1 MGDIMRPIP
10 FEELLTRIF
19 DEYQQQRSIFG
30 IPEQQ
35 FYSPVKGKTVSVFG
49 ETCATPVGPAAG
61 PHTQLAQNIVTSWL
75 TGGRFIELKTVQIL
89 DRLEL
94 EKPCI
99 DAEDECFNTEW
110 STEFTL
116 LKAWDEYLKAW
127 FALHLLE
134 AMFQPSDSGKSFI
147 FNMSV
152 GYNLE
157 GIKQPPM
164 QQFIDNMMDAS
175 DHPKF
180 AQYRDALNKLL
191 QNEAFLARHG
201 LQEKRES
208 LQALPARIPTSMVQG
223 VTLSTMH
230 GCPPHEIEAIC
241 RYMLEEKGLNTF
253 VKLNPTLLGYAR
265 VREILDVCGF
275 GYIGLKEESFDHDL
289 KLTQA
294 LEMLERLMALAKEKS
309 LGFGVKLTNTLGT
322 INNKGALPGEEM
334 YMSGRALFPL
344 SINVAAVLSRAF
356 DGKLPISY
364 SGGASQLTIRDIFDT
379 GIRPITMATDL
390 LKPGGYLRLSAC
402 MRELEGSDAWGL
414 DHVDVERLNKL
425 AADALTMEYTQKH
438 WKPEERIEVA
448 EDLPLTDCY
457 VAPCVTACAIKQD
470 IPEYIRLLGEHRYA
484 DALELIY
491 QRNALPAI
499 TGHICDHQCQYNCTR
514 LDYDSALNIREL
526 KKVALEKG
534 WDEYKQRWHKPAGS
548 GSRHPVAVIGAG
560 PAGLAA
566 GYFLARAGHPV
577 TLFEREANAGG
588 VVKNIIPQ
596 FRIPAELIQHDI
608 DFVADHGVKFEYGC
622 SPDLT
627 IEQLKNQGFHYVLI
641 ATGTD
646 KNSGVKLAGDNPN
659 VWKSL
664 PFLREYNKGTA
675 LKLGK
680 HVVVVG
686 AGNTAMD
693 CARAALRVPGVEKA
707 TVVYRRSLQ
716 EMPAWREE
724 YEEALHD
731 GVEFRTDFGERIPTD
746 VQWFDGSDPQ
756 KMHNHY
762 AYIYNELVWNVL
774 KDTVGEEEAVLF
786 ARSAS
791 VGAQKFPVHWGGDC
805 YANYESMAES
815 LRGGLSI
822 GLSGFG
828 FWSHDIG
835 GFENTAPAHVYK
847 RWCAFGLLSSHSR
860 LHGSKSYRVP
870 WAYDDES
877 CDVVRFFTQLKCRM
891 MPYLYREAAR
901 ANARGTPMMRAMMM
915 EFPDDPACDY
925 LDRQYMLGDNVM
937 VAPVFTEAGDVQ
949 FYLPEGRW
957 THLWHNDELDGS
969 RWHKQQHSFLSLPVY
984 VRDSTL
990 LALGNND
997 QRPDYAW
1004 HEGTAFHLFN
1014 LQDGHEAVCEVPTA
1028 DGSVIFTLKAART
1041 GNTITV
1047 TGTGEAKNW
1056 TLCLRNVVKVNG
1068 LQGGSQ
1074 AESEQGLVV
1083 TPQGNALTITL

>member
-19 DEYQQQRSIFG
+19 DEYQSQRSIFG

-35 FYSPVKGKTVSVFG
+35 FYSPARQRQVTVFG

-61 PHTQLAQNIVTSWL
+61 PHTQLAQNIITSWL

-127 FALHLLE
+127 FILHLLE
-134 AMFQPSDSGKSFI
+134 EVFPLTPSASGKSFI

-164 QQFIDNMMDAS
+164 QQFIDNMMNAG

-180 AQYRDALNKLL
+180 AQYRDVL
-191 QNEAFLARHG
+191 QRWLHDETFITRHQLEDIRPQLGQLA
-201 LQEKRES
+201 Q
-208 LQALPARIPTSMVQG
+208 RIPATLVEG

-230 GCPPHEIEAIC
+230 GCPPDEIEAIC

-253 VKLNPTLLGYAR
+253 VKLNPTLLGYPR
-265 VREILDVCGF
+265 VREILDTCGF

-289 KLTQA
+289 KPGQA
-294 LEMLERLMALAKEKS
+294 LEMLQRLMKLAKEKG

-322 INNKGALPGEEM
+322 VNNKGALPGDEM

-344 SINVAAVLSRAF
+344 SINVAAMLSRAF

-364 SGGASQLTIRDIFDT
+364 SGGASQLTIRDIFET

-390 LKPGGYLRLSAC
+390 LKPGGYLRLSEC
-402 MRELEGSDAWGL
+402 MRELERAGGWETAG
-414 DHVDVERLNKL
+414 VDVERLNAL
-425 AADALTMEYTQKH
+425 AERAVSMEYTQKH
-438 WKPEERIEVA
+438 WKPEERIDVGEK
-448 EDLPLTDCY
+448 LPMTDCY

-470 IPEYIRLLGEHRYA
+470 IPEYIRLMGEHRYA

-534 WDEYKQRWHKPAGS
+534 WEEYQRRWHKPAGS
-548 GSRHPVAVIGAG
+548 GSMNPVAVIGAG

-577 TLFEREANAGG
+577 TLFEREENAGG
-588 VVKNIIPQ
+588 VVRNIIPH
-596 FRIPAELIQHDI
+596 FRIPGELIEHDI
-608 DFVADHGVKFEYGC
+608 DFVVNHGVNIVYGC
-622 SPDLT
+622 DP
-627 IEQLKNQGFHYVLI
+627 QLSVEKLQQDGFQYILVG
-641 ATGTD
+641 TGTD
-646 KNSGVKLAGDNPN
+646 KNSGVRLRGTNPN
-659 VWKSL
+659 VHKSL
-664 PFLREYNKGTA
+664 QFLREFNRGDS
-675 LKLGK
+675 LHLGK

-693 CARAALRVPGVEKA
+693 CARTALRVPGVEKA

-724 YEEALHD
+724 YEEAVHD
-731 GVEFRTDFGERIPTD
+731 GVEFMFLSNPE
-746 VQWFDGSDPQ
+746 QFDADGTLT
-756 KMHNHY
+756 
-762 AYIYNELVWNVL
+762 I
-774 KDTVGEEEAVLF
+774 
-786 ARSAS
+786 
-791 VGAQKFPVHWGGDC
+791 
-805 YANYESMAES
+805 
-815 LRGGLSI
+815 
-822 GLSGFG
+822 
-828 FWSHDIG
+828 
-835 GFENTAPAHVYK
+835 
-847 RWCAFGLLSSHSR
+847 
-860 LHGSKSYRVP
+860 RVM
-870 WAYDDES
+870 
-877 CDVVRFFTQLKCRM
+877 T
-891 MPYLYREAAR
+891 
-901 ANARGTPMMRAMMM
+901 
-915 EFPDDPACDY
+915 
-925 LDRQYMLGDNVM
+925 LGD
-937 VAPVFTEAGDVQ
+937 ADEKGRRRPVETDETRTLQVDTLITAIGEQQDSDALQAMGIPLDDRGWPEVNADGETRKPGVFLIGDVQ
-949 FYLPEGRW
+949 RGPSSIVSAIGNARRATDTILARENIRSHHADKRW
-957 THLWHNDELDGS
+957 NNVDPAEIYRRKGAIAIAQVDKDDRDAFVAQEASRCLECNYVCSKCVDVCPNRANVSIAVPGFQNRFQTLHLDAYCNECGNCAQFCPWQGKPYKD
-969 RWHKQQHSFLSLPVY
+969 KITVFSLP
-984 VRDSTL
+984 
-990 LALGNND
+990 
-997 QRPDYAW
+997 
-1004 HEGTAFHLFN
+1004 
-1014 LQDGHEAVCEVPTA
+1014 QDFANSANPGFLVEN
-1028 DGSVIFTLKAART
+1028 GSVHVRQDNQTWVLNIDAS
-1041 GNTITV
+1041 
-1047 TGTGEAKNW
+1047 GEFEHVPAPLNDICRVISHVHQHHHY
-1056 TLCLRNVVKVNG
+1056 LL
-1068 LQGGSQ
+1068 GGV
-1074 AESEQGLVV
+1074 EV
-1083 TPQGNALTITL
+1083 